1 MMDKVYY
8 RADLAR
14 SMDPLGEVWSEMNI
28 KFVKNEEVLNIYS
41 LKENTHEVGQTINL
55 YEQYSNW

>member
-1 MMDKVYY
+1 MMDKVYC

-14 SMDPLGEVWSEMNI
+14 SMDPLGEVWGEMNI

-41 LKENTHEVGQTINL
+41 LKSNTHEVGKTINL
-55 YEQYSNW
+55 YE

>member
-8 RADLAR
+8 KVDLAR
-14 SMDPLGEVWSEMNI
+14 SMDPLGEVWGEMNI
-28 KFVKNEEVLNIYS
+28 KFVKNEEFLNINS
-41 LKENTHEVGQTINL
+41 LKANTNEVGKNINL